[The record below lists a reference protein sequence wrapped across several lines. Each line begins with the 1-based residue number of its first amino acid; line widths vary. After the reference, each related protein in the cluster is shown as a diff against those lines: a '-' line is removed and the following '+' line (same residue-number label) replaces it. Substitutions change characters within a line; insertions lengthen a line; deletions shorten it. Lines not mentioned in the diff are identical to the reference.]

1 VAIAVEVDA
10 VVAVDVAADIVVVVA
25 GAGGE
30 ISCDCGMDGSSV
42 IFACSAADGE
52 GSIGGITPSIVVVVV
67 IADEVDSGCAG

>member
-1 VAIAVEVDA
+1 VATAVEVDA
-10 VVAVDVAADIVVVVA
+10 AVAVDVAADIVVVVVA

-52 GSIGGITPSIVVVVV
+52 GGITPSIVVVVV